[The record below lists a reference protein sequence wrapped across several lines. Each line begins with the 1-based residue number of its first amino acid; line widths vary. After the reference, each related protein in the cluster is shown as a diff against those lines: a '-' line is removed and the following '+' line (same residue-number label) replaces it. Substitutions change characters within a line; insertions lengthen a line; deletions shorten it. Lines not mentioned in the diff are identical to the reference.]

1 MRLRRD
7 YELTC
12 LHKHMYQSSGRMRMA
27 LCQRALGLQEQGTL
41 VDQTLDLVA
50 AAAVALL
57 AASVGV
63 ADADAA
69 AAVVAAP
76 NVAGCWPCQFAK
88 SPRLE
93 AGPLLA
99 QDLYAS
105 ELTAVCCWP
114 LGEEEEA
121 VLASSQVCV
130 TLCWQLPAV
139 AIAASADAVELAGE
153 TGMVCLPSLLA

>member
-1 MRLRRD
+1 
-7 YELTC
+7 
-12 LHKHMYQSSGRMRMA
+12 MA
-27 LCQRALGLQEQGTL
+27 LCQRGQGLQQQDTS

-63 ADADAA
+63 ADAA

-76 NVAGCWPCQFAK
+76 NVAGCWPCQLAK
-88 SPRLE
+88 SQRLE

-121 VLASSQVCV
+121 VLASSQACV
-130 TLCWQLPAV
+130 MLCWQLPAV